1 MLSNSIRLW
10 LWKGKER
17 KAKRGHLKASLG
29 LSLFSFISVPFPWA
43 LSLALIPQWRVCP
56 RPCLSFLLLLQIH
69 TLYCH
74 LHVSLYTGL
83 PRAQLIK
90 NLPVSAGD
98 NVRDAGS
105 IPGLGRS
112 PGGGHGNPPGA
123 GLPWRRAWQFMPG
136 ESHGQR
142 SLVGYGSYGCRVGHN
157 WSDLARFTFSLYISL
172 YGYIIFQCLKLKISR
187 SKLALSLSNQLSLV
201 ASFLR
206 KTPPSSSKAK
216 VFKIMFG
223 CPFLHLC
230 V

>member
-1 MLSNSIRLW
+1 MIILWVRHYCAPFAVWGDWDSIRLW

-90 NLPVSAGD
+90 NLPATAGD
-98 NVRDAGS
+98 NARDAGS

-112 PGGGHGNPPGA
+112 PGGGHGKPTPVF
-123 GLPWRRAWQFMPG
+123 LSG
-136 ESHGQR
+136 ESQDR
-142 SLVGYGSYGCRVGHN
+142 ETWQVTVRRVAQ
-157 WSDLARFTFSLYISL
+157 SE
-172 YGYIIFQCLKLKISR
+172 
-187 SKLALSLSNQLSLV
+187 
-201 ASFLR
+201 
-206 KTPPSSSKAK
+206 
-216 VFKIMFG
+216 M
-223 CPFLHLC
+223 
-230 V
+230 